1 MAETLVTYPKSTLG
15 HPTIMAFLT
24 RISIICAFGFF
35 LGIQSGFA
43 QDLIPI
49 TTEELRFTLL
59 HTNDEHAALI
69 PKPQSDYGLDGAQ
82 TVGGI
87 ARVATLVNQ
96 IREQKSAENEP
107 VLLVSGGDFISG
119 SPFSW
124 LILRNYSPE
133 LNMMIE
139 SGYDVITLGNHEFD
153 YGPDVLAQYLERV
166 GYPDMALQVPI
177 VASNMQIPDGHPLE
191 NMGIESTH
199 LKRLPN
205 GLVVGFFGM
214 MGIHAANVA
223 PMAAPVTFS
232 DRVQAA
238 SSAVQQLRDNG
249 ADVVIMLSHSGEGE
263 ESDIAAA
270 VSGIDVIVG
279 GHTHSV
285 LRKPLVVNN
294 TLILQTGTEFQYIGM
309 LEISFDPSTKKLT
322 MLNMPGEDPDETYLI
337 PIEESIEEDPRIKVL
352 VDDYA
357 ARLSELV
364 SEMTGGEVSSYN
376 QIIGKSEV
384 VIPRSPELSETPLGN
399 FVADAMLQSAEKA
412 TGRRVDFVFQ
422 ASGVIRGDLVPS
434 MHPDGKGNLSFYD
447 VASLIGLGSGPD
459 GLPGYPMVSVY
470 FTGTEI
476 RRVLEITVLLSQL
489 MGDTYFL
496 QNSRLLVDYD
506 PNRATYFTIP
516 FTNTPIPTGKS
527 VLDAK
532 IYTGDGRQTS
542 DPADYVSLNVNDTTL
557 YHVVSDY
564 YNASFLP
571 MVGEVLPGFKLVMK
585 DENGNPVELKDRI
598 IYHNGQ
604 EAKVWEAVVSYLM
617 EQPAD
622 SSGVP
627 VIDATYGQTE
637 GRWNQVEGGSVIVV
651 PALISVGVL
660 GVIIYLI
667 VMWRRRRKA
676 VAA

>member
-1 MAETLVTYPKSTLG
+1 MTETLVTYPKSTIG

-24 RISIICAFGFF
+24 RISIICAFGLFF
-35 LGIQSGFA
+35 CLQSGVA

-49 TTEELRFTLL
+49 TTDELRFTLL

-139 SGYDVITLGNHEFD
+139 AGYDVITLGNHEFD

-166 GYPDMALQVPI
+166 GYPEMALQVPI
-177 VASNMQIPDGHPLE
+177 VATNMQIPDGHPLE
-191 NMGIESTH
+191 KMGIESTH

-223 PMAAPVTFS
+223 PMAAPVTFT

-238 SSAVQQLRDNG
+238 SMAVNQLRDNG

-263 ESDIAAA
+263 ESAIAAA

-294 TLILQTGTEFQYIGM
+294 TLILQTGTEFQYMGM
-309 LEISFDPSTKKLT
+309 LEFSFDPATKKLT
-322 MLNMPGEDPDETYLI
+322 MLNMPGEGSDETYLL
-337 PIEESIEEDPRIKVL
+337 PIEESIQEDPRVKVL
-352 VDDYA
+352 VDEYA

-364 SEMTGGEVSSYN
+364 SEMTNGEVNSYN
-376 QIIGKSEV
+376 QIIGKSDV

-399 FVADAMLQSAEKA
+399 FVADAMLQAAEKA

-434 MHPDGKGNLSFYD
+434 LHPDGKGNLSFYD
-447 VASLIGLGSGPD
+447 VVSLVGLGSGPD

-496 QNSRLLVDYD
+496 QNSRLMVDYD
-506 PNRATYFTIP
+506 PNRTIYFTIP
-516 FTNTPIPTGKS
+516 FTNTPLPTGKS
-527 VLDAK
+527 VLNAK
-532 IYTGDGRQTS
+532 MYTGNGRQTS
-542 DPADYVSLNVNDTTL
+542 DPADYVSLSMNDTTL
-557 YHVVSDY
+557 YHVVSDF

-598 IYHNGQ
+598 IYDNAQ
-604 EAKVWEAVVSYLM
+604 EAKVWEAVVRYLM
-617 EQPAD
+617 EQPVD

-627 VIDATYGQTE
+627 VIDISYGQTE
-637 GRWNQVEGGSVIVV
+637 GRWNRVEGESVILV
-651 PALISVGVL
+651 PALITAG
-660 GVIIYLI
+660 IIFAIIALI
-667 VMWRRRRKA
+667 VVWRRRRKTVEA
-676 VAA
+676 

>member
-1 MAETLVTYPKSTLG
+1 
-15 HPTIMAFLT
+15 
-24 RISIICAFGFF
+24 
-35 LGIQSGFA
+35 
-43 QDLIPI
+43 
-49 TTEELRFTLL
+49 
-59 HTNDEHAALI
+59 
-69 PKPQSDYGLDGAQ
+69 
-82 TVGGI
+82 VGGI

-96 IREQKSAENEP
+96 IRDQKAAENEP

-124 LILRNYSPE
+124 LVLRNYSPE

-139 SGYDVITLGNHEFD
+139 AGYDVITLGNHEFD
-153 YGPDVLAQYLERV
+153 YGPEMLAEYLERV
-166 GYPDMALQVPI
+166 GYPEMALQVPI
-177 VASNMQIPDGHPLE
+177 VATNMQIPEGHPLE

-205 GLVVGFFGM
+205 GLVLGFFGM
-214 MGIHAANVA
+214 MGIDAASVA

-232 DRVQAA
+232 DRVVAA
-238 SSAVQQLRDNG
+238 QGAVQQLRENG

-285 LRKPLVVNN
+285 LQKPLVVNN
-294 TLILQTGTEFQYIGM
+294 TLILQTGTEFQYVGM
-309 LEISFDPSTKKLT
+309 LEFAYDAATGKLT
-322 MLNMPGEDPDETYLI
+322 MLNMPGEGPDETYLI
-337 PIEESIEEDPRIKVL
+337 PIEESIEEDPRVKVL
-352 VDDYA
+352 VDEYA

-364 SEMTGGEVSSYN
+364 SEMTNGTVSSYD
-376 QIIGKSEV
+376 QIIGKSDV
-384 VIPRSPELSETPLGN
+384 VIPRSPQLSETPLGN
-399 FVADAMLQSAEKA
+399 FVADAMLQAAEKA

-447 VASLIGLGSGPD
+447 VASLVGLGSGPD

-476 RRVLEITVLLSQL
+476 RRLLEITVLMSEL

-506 PNRATYFTIP
+506 PNRAMYFRVP
-516 FTNTPIPTGKS
+516 FTNMPLPSGKA
-527 VLDAK
+527 VIDAQM
-532 IYTGDGRQTS
+532 YTGDGRQSS
-542 DPADYVSLNVNDTTL
+542 DPSDYVNLSLNDTTL

-598 IYHNGQ
+598 IYDNGQ
-604 EAKVWEAVVSYLM
+604 EAKVWEAVIGYLM
-617 EQPAD
+617 EQPVD
-622 SSGVP
+622 STGIP
-627 VIDATYGQTE
+627 LIDASYGQTE
-637 GRWNQVEGGSVIVV
+637 GRWNKVDGGSVVLV
-651 PALISVGVL
+651 PALIAIGV
-660 GVIIYLI
+660 VIILIYLI
-667 VMWRRRRKA
+667 VLWRRRRKA

>member
-1 MAETLVTYPKSTLG
+1 MAESLVTYPHSTLG
-15 HPTIMAFLT
+15 HPTIMSLRNRIYIFL
-24 RISIICAFGFF
+24 IVGLFW
-35 LGIQSGFA
+35 GIQPGKA
-43 QDLIPI
+43 QDLNPI
-49 TTEELRFTLL
+49 TTDELRFTLL

-96 IREQKSAENEP
+96 IREQKAATNEP

-153 YGPDVLAQYLERV
+153 YGPDALAQYLERV
-166 GYPDMALQVPI
+166 GYPEMALQVPI
-177 VASNMQIPDGHPLE
+177 VATNMQIPDGHPLE

-238 SSAVQQLRDNG
+238 ILAVQQLRDNG

-285 LRKPLVVNN
+285 LKKPLVVNN
-294 TLILQTGTEFQYIGM
+294 TLILQTGTEFQYMGM
-309 LEISFDPSTKKLT
+309 LEFSFDTATKKLT
-322 MLNMPGEDPDETYLI
+322 MLNMPGSGPDETYLI
-337 PIEESIEEDPRIKVL
+337 PIEESIEEDPRVKVL
-352 VDDYA
+352 VDEYA
-357 ARLSELV
+357 GRLSELV
-364 SEMTGGEVSSYN
+364 AEMTEGQVTSYN
-376 QIIGKSEV
+376 QIIGKSDV

-399 FVADAMLQSAEKA
+399 FVADAMLQAAEEA

-422 ASGVIRGDLVPS
+422 SSGVIRGDLVPS

-496 QNSRLLVDYD
+496 QNSRLLVDFD
-506 PNRATYFTIP
+506 PARATYFTVP

-527 VLDAK
+527 VLDAR
-532 IYTGDGRQTS
+532 IFTGDGRQTS
-542 DPADYVSLNVNDTTL
+542 DPTDYVSLSVNDTTL
-557 YHVVSDY
+557 YHVVSDF

-571 MVGEVLPGFKLVMK
+571 MVGEILPGFKLVMK

-598 IYHNGQ
+598 IFDNGQ
-604 EAKVWEAVVSYLM
+604 EAKVWEAVISYLM

-622 SSGVP
+622 STGIP
-627 VIDATYGQTE
+627 VIDASYGQTE
-637 GRWNQVEGGSVIVV
+637 GRWNRVDGGSVILV
-651 PALISVGVL
+651 PALISFGVL
-660 GVIIYLI
+660 SILISLI
-667 VMWRRRRKA
+667 VFWRRHRRSV
-676 VAA
+676 VA

>member
-1 MAETLVTYPKSTLG
+1 MSLSTRTVLIL
-15 HPTIMAFLT
+15 TIGLF
-24 RISIICAFGFF
+24 FGV
-35 LGIQSGFA
+35 QSGNS

-49 TTEELRFTLL
+49 TTDELRFTLL

-69 PKPQSDYGLDGAQ
+69 PKPASDYGLEGSQ

-96 IREQKSAENEP
+96 IREQKAAENEP

-153 YGPDVLAQYLERV
+153 YGPEVLAQYLERV
-166 GYPDMALQVPI
+166 GYPEMALQVPI
-177 VASNMQIPDGHPLE
+177 VATNMQIPDGHPLK

-238 SSAVQQLRDNG
+238 SIAVQQLRDNG
-249 ADVVIMLSHSGEGE
+249 ADVVVMLSHSGEGE

-285 LRKPLVVNN
+285 LQKPLVVNN
-294 TLILQTGTEFQYIGM
+294 TLILQTGTEFQYMGM
-309 LEISFDPSTKKLT
+309 LEFSFDPAAKKLT
-322 MLNMPGEDPDETYLI
+322 MLNMPGDGPDETYLI
-337 PIEESIEEDPRIKVL
+337 PIEESIEEDPRVKVL
-352 VDDYA
+352 VDEYA

-364 SEMTGGEVSSYN
+364 SEMTDGEVNSYN
-376 QIIGKSEV
+376 QIIGKSDV

-399 FVADAMLQSAEKA
+399 FVADAMLQAAEKA

-476 RRVLEITVLLSQL
+476 RRVLEITVYLSQL

-506 PNRATYFTIP
+506 PDRATYFTVP
-516 FTNTPIPTGKS
+516 FTNTAIPSGKS
-527 VLDAK
+527 VLDAR
-532 IYTGDGRQTS
+532 IYTGDGRQSS
-542 DPADYVSLNVNDTTL
+542 DPADYVSLNLNDTTL

-585 DENGNPVELKDRI
+585 DENGNPVDLKDRI
-598 IYHNGQ
+598 IIDNGQ

-617 EQPAD
+617 EQPTD
-622 SSGVP
+622 STGVP

-637 GRWNQVEGGSVIVV
+637 GRWNRVDGGSVILV
-651 PALISVGVL
+651 PVLITVGGL
-660 GVIIYLI
+660 GVIIFLI
-667 VMWRRRRKA
+667 VAWRRRRKS

>member
-1 MAETLVTYPKSTLG
+1 MPL
-15 HPTIMAFLT
+15 LT
-24 RISIICAFGFF
+24 RISVIFALFLFFG
-35 LGIQSGFA
+35 LQSGVA

-49 TTEELRFTLL
+49 TTDELRFTLL

-69 PKPQSDYGLDGAQ
+69 PKPQSDYGLEGAQ

-96 IREQKSAENEP
+96 IREQKAVDNEP

-139 SGYDVITLGNHEFD
+139 AGYDVVTLGNHEFD
-153 YGPDVLAQYLERV
+153 YGPEALAQYLERV
-166 GYPDMALQVPI
+166 GYPEMALQVPI
-177 VASNMQIPDGHPLE
+177 VATNMQIPDGHPLQ

-214 MGIHAANVA
+214 MGIHAADVA

-238 SSAVQQLRDNG
+238 TMAVQQLRDNG

-285 LRKPLVVNN
+285 LQKPLIVNN

-309 LEISFDPSTKKLT
+309 LEFSFDPATKKLT
-322 MLNMPGEDPDETYLI
+322 MLNMPGDGPDETYLI
-337 PIEESIEEDPRIKVL
+337 PIEESIEEDPRVKVL
-352 VDDYA
+352 VDEYA

-364 SEMTGGEVSSYN
+364 SEMTGGEVTSYD

-399 FVADAMLQSAEKA
+399 FVADAMLKSAEKA

-459 GLPGYPMVSVY
+459 NLPGYPMVSVY
-470 FTGTEI
+470 FTGEEV
-476 RRVLEITVLLSQL
+476 RRVLEITILMSKL

-506 PNRATYFTIP
+506 PNRATYFTVP
-516 FTNTPIPTGKS
+516 FTNTPLPTGKS

-542 DPADYVSLNVNDTTL
+542 DPADYVSLSLNDTTL

-598 IYHNGQ
+598 IYNNGQ

-617 EQPAD
+617 EQPVD
-622 SSGVP
+622 STGVP
-627 VIDATYGQTE
+627 VIDASYGQTE
-637 GRWNQVEGGSVIVV
+637 GRWNRVEGGSVILV
-651 PALISVGVL
+651 PALIVVGVL
-660 GVIIYLI
+660 GLIIVL
-667 VMWRRRRKA
+667 VVFWRKRRKP